1 MPLQLYLND
10 LSAPA
15 SAVPRP
21 QSVAYLKRLVAT
33 IRAARAIDGRLIL
46 NCEHPL
52 NELPLGEAT
61 TVASIRNDGECVEE
75 SQYLKTLNNRAPL
88 SKVLA
93 EAYRPD
99 ARGFE
104 YRIPAGV
111 SIAAGSPANALGLAH
126 LLKGLGISLPSDN
139 LWQLRIIVLDLLEL
153 NQNGHLSQR
162 EVSARNAS
170 DVDDVLAHEASLRED
185 LRPSFRDGRALWTLK
200 DELLPNLVFIPRTR
214 AQIEA
219 ILFGDPLLE
228 QVWIKLSGID
238 RAIATWAVA
247 NTPYPM
253 FPFNVRPESHNRR
266 ALVRFRDAQ
275 GVERTFSEHADLAP
289 IEGRVHFIVETEPR
303 RRALIGHVGRKL
315 GIG

>member
-10 LSAPA
+10 LSAPVL
-15 SAVPRP
+15 AVPRP
-21 QSVAYLKRLVAT
+21 QSIAYLRRLVAT
-33 IRAARAIDGRLIL
+33 VRAARAIDDRLIL

-52 NELPLGEAT
+52 NELPLGKAT

-88 SKVLA
+88 SQVLA
-93 EAYRPD
+93 EAGSLDPH
-99 ARGFE
+99 GFE
-104 YRIPAGV
+104 YRIPADA
-111 SIAAGSPANALGLAH
+111 SAAGGSAAKALGLAH
-126 LLKGLGISLPSDN
+126 LLKGLGISLPSDD
-139 LWQLRIIVLDLLEL
+139 LWQLRNIALDLLEL
-153 NQNGHLSQR
+153 DQNGD
-162 EVSARNAS
+162 VSHRGVIARNAS
-170 DVDDVLAHEASLRED
+170 DVNDILAHETSLRED
-185 LRPSFRDGRALWTLK
+185 LRPCFRDGKELWALK
-200 DELLPNLVFIPRTR
+200 EELLPNLVFIPRTR

-219 ILFGDPLLE
+219 ILFGVPLLE

-238 RAIATWAVA
+238 RAIATWGVA
-247 NTPYPM
+247 KTPYPT
-253 FPFNVRPESHNRR
+253 FPFNVRPESQNRM

-289 IEGRVHFIVETEPR
+289 IEGRIHFIVETEPQ